1 MNACIR
7 ILSAFC
13 LLTAGLFHAPR
24 AQADAVPA
32 EALVQSSVLVSGAQ
46 SNLYT
51 FDAQGP
57 GVLTVR
63 LENIAWPE
71 QLALLDCSIYS
82 DEGLLRSFS
91 GPTEWR
97 FETNGAAS
105 FYANVLA
112 GAGGR
117 LNLGLFSINVMF
129 QSYAA
134 PVPVPAAAWML
145 ASALGLFG
153 LRRRVA

>member
-7 ILSAFC
+7 FLSAFC
-13 LLTAGLFHAPR
+13 LLTAGLVHAPR
-24 AQADAVPA
+24 AQADTVPA
-32 EALVQSSVLVSGAQ
+32 ESLLQSSVLVSGTQ
-46 SNLYT
+46 SNLYAFT
-51 FDAQGP
+51 AQGP
-57 GVLTVR
+57 GTLTIR

-82 DEGLLRSFS
+82 NEGLLSS
-91 GPTEWR
+91 LNGATEWR

-129 QSYAA
+129 QSHAA
-134 PVPVPAAAWML
+134 PVPVPAAAWLL
-145 ASALGLFG
+145 ASALGWFG